1 MKKTTFAFVGLLA
14 CVLSVSCED
23 KLLDDEKKNSPEN
36 SDSDSFKSVLDSS
49 FVYVD
54 GKLNK
59 EARNSY
65 TQSGLVEKAINKVY
79 NRDGSLKTN
88 DEALYTYSDSKGDNY
103 VCISSSNG
111 VELKKEEVYYSGNIA
126 THVSNKKGYVKH
138 GGDWF
143 LKTNLYVKTEN
154 YRGYGYNFSYMIY
167 NGQRIPVQRIVLI
180 DSQDDPAT
188 GKMLY
193 MERINYIANYS
204 TDPSDPDGLTIS
216 ALGNGSW
223 RKTIQRYNSKGE
235 TLYKENLASDDSIT
249 WNCRGGMETKCD
261 IKGNIVYVG
270 HFSGDG
276 EKYGKTYTT
285 YTDDYRFISSYYY
298 DFKNNGADSVLS
310 TYKRFYYSNAGVL
323 DSAEMV
329 YDMNMI
335 AFLPLEMSHIESD
348 IYLGVGQSNAG
359 GAKCVIQ
366 FDANGNP
373 VSEKLYRM
381 DDNGEIDNTARV
393 HSTLTYDS
401 DGRRTG
407 YVVNVLVDGNWV
419 EIESA
424 NSVYDSQGRELS
436 SHVTY
441 TGLPEGAA
449 CLKSEMVPSSYAQ
462 YEFSSRKE
470 YDSYG
475 NVSHVIDEEFVTKT
489 NGRDVISKTEEFYS
503 TIKVK

>member
-1 MKKTTFAFVGLLA
+1 MKKATFAFVGLLA

-23 KLLDDEKKNSPEN
+23 KFLDDEKKNSPEN

-59 EARNSY
+59 EARNFY

-88 DEALYTYSDSKGDNY
+88 DEAVYTYSDSKGDNY

-111 VELKKEEVYYSGNIA
+111 VELKKEEIYYSGNTA

-143 LKTNLYVKTEN
+143 LRTNLYVKTEN

-193 MERINYIANYS
+193 MERINYNVNYS

-249 WNCRGGMETKCD
+249 WNCRGGIETKCD

-298 DFKNNGADSVLS
+298 DFKNNEADSVLS

-329 YDMNMI
+329 YEMNMI

-449 CLKSEMVPSSYAQ
+449 CLKSEMVPSSYAR
-462 YEFSSRKE
+462 YESSSRKE